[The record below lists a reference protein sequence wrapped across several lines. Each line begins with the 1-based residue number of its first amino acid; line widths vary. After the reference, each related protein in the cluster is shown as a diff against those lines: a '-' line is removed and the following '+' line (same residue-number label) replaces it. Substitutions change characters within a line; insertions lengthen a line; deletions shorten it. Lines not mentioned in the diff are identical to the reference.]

1 MEHITMKEDVAR
13 RALAFV
19 NTVAGRC
26 SSCLKRNGEN
36 CGRCLAA
43 WANEIMGDYEKGF
56 SAAATGGEIDYS
68 LAARMACIVS
78 AIDKAGRPLR
88 SREIDLDG
96 ICSWQ
101 LKWWTLRRMVRTG
114 MLVRECAAT
123 ANGSEWV
130 YSVPKDGAGRG
141 KGGRR

>member
-26 SSCLKRNGEN
+26 SSCLKRNDEN
-36 CGRCLAA
+36 CRRCLAA
-43 WANEIMGDYEKGF
+43 WANEIMADYEKSL
-56 SAAATGGEIDYS
+56 SADGGGEGIDYS
-68 LAARMACIVS
+68 LAARMARIVS
-78 AIDKAGRPLR
+78 AIGKAGHPLR
-88 SREIDLDG
+88 SREIDMDG
-96 ICSWQ
+96 TCSWQ

-114 MLVRECAAT
+114 MLVRERIAT

-130 YSVPKDGAGRG
+130 YSVPKGGAGHG
-141 KGGRR
+141 KGGRP